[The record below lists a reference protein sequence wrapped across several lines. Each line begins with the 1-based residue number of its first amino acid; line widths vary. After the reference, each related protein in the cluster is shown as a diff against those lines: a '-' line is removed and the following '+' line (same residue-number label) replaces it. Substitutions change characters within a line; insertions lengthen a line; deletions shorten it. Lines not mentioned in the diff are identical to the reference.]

1 MTNVKRIESYGL
13 YDFCQD
19 IEQAFKE
26 GYSFDFS
33 TNENFPTAYGTM
45 LTCGLVK
52 ISEEVVTEVETES
65 QDVQVAE
72 TVSSSEQTEQVD
84 ESVTSTDQT
93 EEVEQVVTE
102 VEATVTE
109 VEEVSEAEPAKRGP
123 KPKAK

>member
-19 IEQAFKE
+19 VQAALQE
-26 GYSFDFS
+26 GYVFDFD

-52 ISEEVVTEVETES
+52 PNENVEV
-65 QDVQVAE
+65 D
-72 TVSSSEQTEQVD
+72 
-84 ESVTSTDQT
+84 
-93 EEVEQVVTE
+93 
-102 VEATVTE
+102 TVTE

>member
-19 IEQAFKE
+19 VQAALQE
-26 GYSFDFS
+26 GYVFDFD

-52 ISEEVVTEVETES
+52 PNENVEVVETETEVVS
-65 QDVQVAE
+65 QD
-72 TVSSSEQTEQVD
+72 EQT
-84 ESVTSTDQT
+84 T
-93 EEVEQVVTE
+93 EIVQDVEQVVTE
-102 VEATVTE
+102 VEDVVTE
-109 VEEVSEAEPAKRGP
+109 VEEVSESEPAKRGP

>member
-19 IEQAFKE
+19 IEAAFKE
-26 GYSFDFS
+26 GYVFDFD

-52 ISEEVVTEVETES
+52 ASETVVETEE
-65 QDVQVAE
+65 VTE
-72 TVSSSEQTEQVD
+72 TVAQTE
-84 ESVTSTDQT
+84 QT
-93 EEVEQVVTE
+93 EEVVQDTEQNTEETTEAETEE
-102 VEATVTE
+102 VEVQETAEAT
-109 VEEVSEAEPAKRGP
+109 PAKRGP